1 MRHLRSEAGDCE
13 LGELWRVVT
22 EVAVDQDA
30 RPPLN
35 AHLKDSRGSDAET
48 QYSALG
54 LPSVFLGFVIGHRCQ
69 VIGNSEVARW
79 NHVIYASST

>member
-22 EVAVDQDA
+22 EAAVDQDA

-35 AHLKDSRGSDAET
+35 AHLRTRGGQMRRLNTPLSDCRV
-48 QYSALG
+48 YSWAL
-54 LPSVFLGFVIGHRCQ
+54 LSVTD
-69 VIGNSEVARW
+69 AK
-79 NHVIYASST
+79 